1 MGAVHNGGYPY
12 SKSPRPLGVRFLAVI
27 CIMGLF
33 ASMFGCNKKP
43 QYPFDTEKAYHYVRQ
58 GVIAGGGFNMSFSP
72 EGVVEYYS
80 YVKPTPENE
89 CGMRDRGA
97 DIYFV
102 GLKEGVVDVTAV
114 YKYPT
119 CEDEVYTFTLTVDED
134 LVVTK
139 TD

>member
-1 MGAVHNGGYPY
+1 MGAIHNGRNPHT
-12 SKSPRPLGVRFLAVI
+12 KSARPLGIKFLVVI
-27 CIMGLF
+27 LMLGLF
-33 ASMFGCNKKP
+33 ASLFGCSKEP
-43 QYPFDTEKAYHYVRQ
+43 EYPFDKSKAYCYSRQ
-58 GVIAGGGFNMSFSP
+58 GVIAGGDFTLRFNP

-80 YVKPTPENE
+80 YRKPVPEDE

-102 GLKEGVVDVTAV
+102 GLKEGIVEVTAV

-119 CEDEVYTFTLTVDED
+119 CEDEEVTFTLNVDKD
-134 LVVTK
+134 FCVTM